1 MARTMN
7 PSPTFDFEDEKF
19 KAPPSKL
26 LPWCQMIN
34 PRLHLDGLKPYG
46 LAIKLD
52 QVNASGFT
60 PDENWQPVEHEFSTG
75 ALETLLI
82 TTTPRILIIRRG
94 PLCLKDRMSGDIL
107 GRFSDFSDEFKADR
121 PKYKTFT
128 RYLIFLVGEN
138 QKLLHK
144 TPLRLTLSG
153 SVGAGFGIA
162 YRSSKMGQLTGFTAE
177 LEQAYADFR
186 RQPIAPKGPLF
197 HAHGIFCPMFEAV
210 EKGVGSDTAW
220 VADTADYEHPTAS
233 NLADYMIP
241 SNSEES
247 NLVCE
252 TFEEYKDFGQEIVK
266 VGGPKLETSNP
277 GNAID
282 SSAYAYED
290 EFEYPEPPY

>member
-1 MARTMN
+1 MKTSA
-7 PSPTFDFEDEKF
+7 TFDFEDEKF

-34 PRLHLDGLKPYG
+34 PSLHLDGLKPYG
-46 LAIKLD
+46 LGIKLD
-52 QVNASGFT
+52 QAKASGFT

-75 ALETLLI
+75 AIETLLM
-82 TTTPRILIIRRG
+82 TTTPRMLIVRRG
-94 PLCLKDRMSGDIL
+94 PLCVKDRMSGDIL
-107 GRFSDFSDEFKADR
+107 GRFSDFSEQFKADR

-128 RYLIFLVGEN
+128 RYLIFLVGQD
-138 QKLLHK
+138 QKLLHQ

-162 YRSSKMGQLTGFTAE
+162 YRSSKMGQLAGFTAE

-186 RQPIAPKGPLF
+186 RQAFAPKGPLF
-197 HAHGIFCPMFEAV
+197 HAHGIFCPTFEAV
-210 EKGVGSDTAW
+210 EKGTGSNTAW
-220 VADTADYEHPTAS
+220 VADTVDYEHPTAS

-252 TFEEYKDFGQEIVK
+252 TFEDYKDFGQEIVK
-266 VGGPKLETSNP
+266 VEGPKGGLSTPTSP
-277 GNAID
+277 GENQ
-282 SSAYAYED
+282 AYVYED

>member
-1 MARTMN
+1 MKTSA
-7 PSPTFDFEDEKF
+7 TFDFEDEKF

-34 PRLHLDGLKPYG
+34 PSLHLDGLKPYG
-46 LAIKLD
+46 LALKMD
-52 QVNASGFT
+52 QARASGFT

-75 ALETLLI
+75 AIETLLM
-82 TTTPRILIIRRG
+82 TTTPRMLIVRRG
-94 PLCLKDRMSGDIL
+94 PLCVKDRMSGDIL
-107 GRFSDFSDEFKADR
+107 GRFSDFSEEFKADR

-128 RYLIFLVGEN
+128 RYLIFLVGQD
-138 QKLLHK
+138 QKLLHQ

-162 YRSSKMGQLTGFTAE
+162 YRSSKMGQLAGFTAE

-186 RQPIAPKGPLF
+186 KQTFAPKGPLF
-197 HAHGIFCPMFEAV
+197 HAHGIFCPTFEAV
-210 EKGVGSDTAW
+210 EKGMGSNTAW
-220 VADTADYEHPTAS
+220 VADTIDYEHPTAR

-241 SNSEES
+241 SNSDES

-252 TFEEYKDFGQEIVK
+252 TFEDYKDFGQEIVK
-266 VGGPKLETSNP
+266 VEGQKGGVSTPTSPLDNQ
-277 GNAID
+277 
-282 SSAYAYED
+282 AYVYED

>member
-1 MARTMN
+1 MTNTMN
-7 PSPTFDFEDEKF
+7 PSATFDFEDEKF

-34 PRLHLDGLKPYG
+34 PTLHLDGLKPYG
-46 LAIKLD
+46 LAVKLE
-52 QVNASGFT
+52 QARASGFT

-75 ALETLLI
+75 AIETMLM
-82 TTTPRILIIRRG
+82 TTTPRMLIVRRG
-94 PLCLKDRMSGDIL
+94 PLCVKDRMSGDIL
-107 GRFSDFSDEFKADR
+107 GRFSDFAEEYKADR

-128 RYLIFLVGEN
+128 RYLIFLVGQD

-144 TPLRLTLSG
+144 TPLRLSLSG

-162 YRSSKMGQLTGFTAE
+162 YRSSKMGELTGFTAE

-186 RQPIAPKGPLF
+186 GQAFAPKGPLF
-197 HAHGIFCPMFEAV
+197 HAHGIFCPTFEAV
-210 EKGVGSDTAW
+210 EKGIGNNTAW
-220 VADTADYEHPTAS
+220 VADTSDYEHPTAS

-247 NLVCE
+247 KLICE
-252 TFEEYKDFGQEIVK
+252 TFEDYKDFGQELVK
-266 VGGPKLETSNP
+266 VEDPKREASTPTSAVN
-277 GNAID
+277 NQ
-282 SSAYAYED
+282 AYVYED

>member
-1 MARTMN
+1 MTRTMN

-34 PRLHLDGLKPYG
+34 PTLHLDGLKPYG

-52 QVNASGFT
+52 QAKASGFT

-75 ALETLLI
+75 EIKTLLM
-82 TTTPRILIIRRG
+82 TTTPRMLIVRRG
-94 PLCLKDRMSGDIL
+94 PLCVKDRMSGDIL
-107 GRFSDFSDEFKADR
+107 GRFSDFSEEYKADR

-128 RYLIFLVGEN
+128 RYLIFLVGQD
-138 QKLLHK
+138 QKLLHQ

-162 YRSSKMGQLTGFTAE
+162 YRSSKMGELTGFTAE

-186 RQPIAPKGPLF
+186 RQVFAAKGPLF
-197 HAHGIFCPMFEAV
+197 HAHGIFCPTFEAV
-210 EKGVGSDTAW
+210 EKGVGSNTAW
-220 VADTADYEHPTAS
+220 VADTVDYEHPTAS

-247 NLVCE
+247 NLICE
-252 TFEEYKDFGQEIVK
+252 TFEDYKDFGQELVK
-266 VGGPKLETSNP
+266 VEDQKSEASTPTSPVN
-277 GNAID
+277 NQ
-282 SSAYAYED
+282 AYVYED